1 MENGAGG
8 SPGVVKLHADTHTHT
23 SSSVNWTPGDPTIP
37 GWSHSQLWMRH
48 PYMFPRYVML
58 VKVDVASLYNGLL
71 AWEKKPKSII
81 AS

>member
-1 MENGAGG
+1 
-8 SPGVVKLHADTHTHT
+8 
-23 SSSVNWTPGDPTIP
+23 
-37 GWSHSQLWMRH
+37 
-48 PYMFPRYVML
+48 MFPRYVML